1 MSDLPTPDCRE
12 PADPSVGPTAADP
25 AAARESPTAAPAV
38 SGRRRLPAPATLAVG
53 AVAVAAALYATTGFL
68 RETGLYD
75 VSRLWSRPADTPGL
89 AALSGQPATPAPAA
103 PAPAPFAA
111 PGRDRAP
118 ALRDQPP
125 RAPLPDLPRF
135 TVRDGEAH
143 DYLTDLDAETLK
155 RLAEVQGQLDGL
167 GAQATA
173 LRQGMRELAGAAG
186 QQRQQEAAHR
196 DWLQRELAAARAE
209 LAALL
214 AQVGDVDARLRR
226 AHNGPAGALAG
237 GGRALPGWSVTAISG
252 DRAWLKTPAGQEV
265 TVVAGERLKG
275 VGAVRAVDGLRGVV
289 TMSDG
294 RGVR

>member
-12 PADPSVGPTAADP
+12 PADPSVGRAAADP
-25 AAARESPTAAPAV
+25 AAARESPPAAPAV
-38 SGRRRLPAPATLAVG
+38 SGRRRRPAPATLALG
-53 AVAVAAALYATTGFL
+53 AAMAGLALYATVGFL
-68 RETGLYD
+68 RDTGLYD
-75 VSRLWSRPADTPGL
+75 VSRLWSGPADTPGL
-89 AALSGQPATPAPAA
+89 AALSGQPATPAPA
-103 PAPAPFAA
+103 PLAA

-155 RLAEVQGQLDGL
+155 RLAAVQGQLDGL
-167 GAQATA
+167 GAQATVI
-173 LRQGMRELAGAAG
+173 RQGMQALAGAAG

-196 DWLQRELAAARAE
+196 DWLQRELAAARADI
-209 LAALL
+209 AALL
-214 AQVGDVDARLRR
+214 AQVEDVDARLRR
-226 AHNGPAGALAG
+226 AHSGPLAAPAG
-237 GGRALPGWSVTAISG
+237 GRPLPGWSVTAISG

-275 VGAVRAVDGLRGVV
+275 AGAVRAVDAIRKVV
-289 TMSDG
+289 VMGDG
-294 RGVR
+294 RVVR

>member
-1 MSDLPTPDCRE
+1 MSDLPPAALPTADRRE
-12 PADPSVGPTAADP
+12 PADPPVGPTAAEP
-25 AAARESPTAAPAV
+25 ARSPPADPAV
-38 SGRRRLPAPATLAVG
+38 SGRRRLPAPAVLALG
-53 AVAVAAALYATTGFL
+53 AVAVAVALYATAGFL
-68 RETGLYD
+68 RDTGLYD
-75 VSRLWSRPADTPGL
+75 VSRLWSGPADTPGL
-89 AALSGQPATPAPAA
+89 AALSGQPAPPAS

-135 TVRDGEAH
+135 TVRDGETH

-186 QQRQQEAAHR
+186 PQRQREAAHQ
-196 DWLQRELAAARAE
+196 DWLQRELAAARADI
-209 LAALL
+209 AALS
-214 AQVGDVDARLRR
+214 AAVGEVDARLRR
-226 AHNGPAGALAG
+226 AHSGPLAAPAG
-237 GGRALPGWSVTAISG
+237 GRPLPGWSVTAISG
-252 DRAWLKTPAGQEV
+252 DRAWLKTPKGREV

-275 VGAVRAVDGLRGVV
+275 VGAVRAVDAIRKVV
-289 TMSDG
+289 VMGDG
-294 RGVR
+294 RVVR

>member
-1 MSDLPTPDCRE
+1 MSDLPTPDRRE
-12 PADPSVGPTAADP
+12 PADPPVGPTAAEP
-25 AAARESPTAAPAV
+25 ARSPPADPAV
-38 SGRRRLPAPATLAVG
+38 SGRRRPPSPAALAIG
-53 AVAVAAALYATTGFL
+53 AVAVAVALYATAGFL
-68 RETGLYD
+68 RDTGLYD

-89 AALSGQPATPAPAA
+89 AALSGQPATPAPA
-103 PAPAPFAA
+103 APAPFAA

-173 LRQGMRELAGAAG
+173 LRQGMQALASAAG
-186 QQRQQEAAHR
+186 QQRQQEAAHQDR
-196 DWLQRELAAARAE
+196 LQRELAAARADI
-209 LAALL
+209 AALS
-214 AQVGDVDARLRR
+214 AAVGDVDARLRR
-226 AHNGPAGALAG
+226 AQSGPLAAPAAA
-237 GGRALPGWSVTAISG
+237 RPLPGWSVTAISG
-252 DRAWLKTPAGQEV
+252 DRAWLKTPKGREV

-275 VGAVRAVDGLRGVV
+275 VGAVRAVDAIRKVVVMGDGLVV
-289 TMSDG
+289 
-294 RGVR
+294 R

>member
-1 MSDLPTPDCRE
+1 MPDLPTPDCRE

-103 PAPAPFAA
+103 PAPFAA

-173 LRQGMRELAGAAG
+173 LRQGMRELASVAG

-226 AHNGPAGALAG
+226 AHNGPAGAPAAG
-237 GGRALPGWSVTAISG
+237 GRPLPGWSVTAISG
-252 DRAWLKTPAGQEV
+252 DRAWLRTPTGGQV

-294 RGVR
+294 RVVR

>member
-12 PADPSVGPTAADP
+12 PADPSIGRAAADP

-89 AALSGQPATPAPAA
+89 AALSGQPATPAPA
-103 PAPAPFAA
+103 PFAA

-155 RLAEVQGQLDGL
+155 RLAAVQGQLDGL

-173 LRQGMRELAGAAG
+173 LRQGMQALAGAAG

-209 LAALL
+209 IAALN
-214 AQVGDVDARLRR
+214 AAVGDVDARLKR
-226 AHNGPAGALAG
+226 AQYEGKTRNG
-237 GGRALPGWSVTAISG
+237 I
-252 DRAWLKTPAGQEV
+252 
-265 TVVAGERLKG
+265 
-275 VGAVRAVDGLRGVV
+275 
-289 TMSDG
+289 
-294 RGVR
+294 